1 MFYNGSKIRG
11 RSTELV
17 GALFKG
23 PHLKLA
29 IGGAILLAV
38 AVTATL
44 AGIFTNISEA
54 QSQPTDDLI
63 GFDQPVYRVTEG
75 ETLTLTVNTSM
86 GGMPNNEA
94 GGLLYIETNIKDG
107 TAKAGTHFPTPTT
120 VYSSSWTILRPRIRS
135 PCRLL
140 TMMSW
145 MALGRRN
152 SSLKL

>member
-11 RSTELV
+11 RSTELI

-54 QSQPTDDLI
+54 QATDLI
-63 GFDQPVYRVTEG
+63 GFDQSVYRVTEG
-75 ETLTLTVNTSM
+75 ETLNLTVNTSM
-86 GGMPNNEA
+86 GGMPNNA
-94 GGLLYIETNIKDG
+94 CWRG
-107 TAKAGTHFPTPTT
+107 P
-120 VYSSSWTILRPRIRS
+120 VYRD
-135 PCRLL
+135 
-140 TMMSW
+140 
-145 MALGRRN
+145 N
-152 SSLKL
+152 Y

>member
-23 PHLKLA
+23 PRLKLA

-54 QSQPTDDLI
+54 QATDLI
-63 GFDQPVYRVTEG
+63 GFDQSVYRVTEG
-75 ETLTLTVNTSM
+75 ETLNLTVNTSM
-86 GGMPNNEA
+86 GGMPNNA
-94 GGLLYIETNIKDG
+94 SGGLLYIETTIKDG
-107 TAKAGTHFPTPTT
+107 TAKAGTHFPIFTNGIFFELDDTKASDTFSLQTLDDERSGWP
-120 VYSSSWTILRPRIRS
+120 SGEEFLR
-135 PCRLL
+135 
-140 TMMSW
+140 
-145 MALGRRN
+145 
-152 SSLKL
+152 